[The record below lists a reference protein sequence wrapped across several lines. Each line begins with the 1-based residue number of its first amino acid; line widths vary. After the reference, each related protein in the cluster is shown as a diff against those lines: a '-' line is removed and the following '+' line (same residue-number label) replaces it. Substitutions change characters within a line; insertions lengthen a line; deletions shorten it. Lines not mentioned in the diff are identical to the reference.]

1 MKINKAYKFRLYP
14 SNEQKILINKTFGC
28 TRLVYNYYLNKKQ
41 ELYKNEKKNLS
52 SYDCI
57 KDLKNLYIEYPFL
70 KEVDSMSL
78 RCTLFDL
85 DNSYQK
91 FFKDKK
97 GYPKYK
103 SKFDKSSYRTNFIT
117 SVYKGKAYQ
126 NIKLDLINKTI
137 TLPKLKE
144 VKIRGYRNLKDIDGR
159 IINATISKEK
169 DNKYYVS
176 VVFDQEVEEKKIISN
191 KIIGLDLG
199 IKDLVITSDGK
210 KYDNN
215 KTIQRYEKGIK
226 KLQRKLSKKLKG
238 SNNYYK
244 AKQKLARLY
253 SKIKNTRKYMIH
265 KITKEIT
272 DNNDIIVTE
281 TLRINNMIKNH
292 HIAKSLQDASLSEI
306 IRQLTYKVKW
316 KFKKIYQIE
325 TFYPS
330 SQICSHCDYKN
341 DITKDLNIRE
351 YVCPN
356 CHFKLDRDINA
367 SENIMFEGLK
377 LYMKELLS

>member
-1 MKINKAYKFRLYP
+1 MKINKAYKFRLYL

-41 ELYKNEKKNLS
+41 KLYKNEKKNLS

-103 SKFDKSSYRTNFIT
+103 SKFDKNSYRTNFIT

-137 TLPKLKE
+137 TLPKLNE
-144 VKIRGYRNLKDIDGR
+144 VKIRGYRNLKNIEGR

-176 VVFDQEVEEKKIISN
+176 VVFEQELEENKIIPT

-199 IKDLVITSDGK
+199 VKDLVITSDGK

-215 KTIQRYEKGIK
+215 KTIKKYEKRIK
-226 KLQRKLSKKLKG
+226 KIQRKLSKKIKA

-253 SKIKNTRKYMIH
+253 SKIKNTRKYTIH
-265 KITKEIT
+265 KITKEII
-272 DNNDIIVTE
+272 DNNDVIVTE
-281 TLRINNMIKNH
+281 TLKISNMIKNH
-292 HIAKSLQDASLSEI
+292 HIAKSIQDASLSEI

-316 KFKKIYQIE
+316 KMKSIYQVD

-341 DITKDLNIRE
+341 EITKDLSIRE
-351 YVCPN
+351 YVCPK
-356 CHFKLDRDINA
+356 CHTQLDRDINA
-367 SENIMFEGLK
+367 SENIMFEGIK

>member
-1 MKINKAYKFRLYP
+1 MKINKTYKFRLYP
-14 SNEQKILINKTFGC
+14 TNEQKILINKTFGC
-28 TRLVYNYYLNKKQ
+28 TRLIYNYYLNKKQ
-41 ELYKNEKKNLS
+41 ELYKTEKKSLS

-70 KEVDSMSL
+70 KEADSMSL
-78 RCTLFDL
+78 RCALFDL

-91 FFKDKK
+91 FFKEKI

-103 SKFDKSSYRTNFIT
+103 SKYDKNSYRTNFIT
-117 SVYKGKAYQ
+117 SMYKNKTYE

-144 VKIRGYRNLKDIDGR
+144 VKIRGYRKLKNIDGR
-159 IINATISKEK
+159 IINATVSREK

-176 VVFDQEVEEKKIISN
+176 VVFEQELEENKIIPN

-199 IKDLVITSDGK
+199 IKELVITSDGK

-215 KTIQRYEKGIK
+215 KTISKYEKRIK
-226 KLQRKLSKKLKG
+226 KLQRKLSKKIKG

-244 AKQKLARLY
+244 TKQKLARLY
-253 SKIKNTRKYMIH
+253 SKTKHTRKYTIH
-265 KITKEIT
+265 KITKEII

-306 IRQLTYKVKW
+306 IRQLTYKTKW

-341 DITKDLNIRE
+341 EITKDLNVRE

-356 CHFKLDRDINA
+356 CHTQLDRDINA

-377 LYMKELLS
+377 LYMKEILS

>member
-1 MKINKAYKFRLYP
+1 MKINKAYKFRFYP
-14 SNEQKILINKTFGC
+14 TNEQKILINKTFGC
-28 TRLVYNYYLNKKQ
+28 TRLIYNYYLNKKQ
-41 ELYKNEKKNLS
+41 ELYKTEKKDLS

-78 RCTLFDL
+78 RCALFDL

-91 FFKDKK
+91 FFKEKI

-103 SKFDKSSYRTNFIT
+103 SKYDKNSYRTNFVT
-117 SVYKGKAYQ
+117 SMYKGKKYE
-126 NIKLDLINKTI
+126 NIKLDIINKTI
-137 TLPKLKE
+137 MLPKLKK
-144 VKIRGYRNLKDIDGR
+144 VRIRGYRKLKNIDGR
-159 IINATISKEK
+159 IINANVSRGK

-176 VVFDQEVEEKKIISN
+176 VVFEQELEENKIIPN

-215 KTIQRYEKGIK
+215 KTISKYEKRIQRI
-226 KLQRKLSKKLKG
+226 QRKLSKKTKG

-244 AKQKLARLY
+244 TKQKLARLY
-253 SKIKNTRKYMIH
+253 SKIKNTRKYTIH
-265 KITKEIT
+265 KITKEII

-281 TLRINNMIKNH
+281 TLKINNMIKNH

-306 IRQLTYKVKW
+306 IRQLTYKTKW

-341 DITKDLNIRE
+341 EITKNLNIRE
-351 YVCPN
+351 YECPN
-356 CHFKLDRDINA
+356 CHIKLDRDINA

-377 LYMKELLS
+377 FYMKELLS

>member
-1 MKINKAYKFRLYP
+1 MKINKAYKFRLYL

-41 ELYKNEKKNLS
+41 KLYKNEKKNLS

-91 FFKDKK
+91 FFKEKL

-103 SKFDKSSYRTNFIT
+103 SKYDRNSYRTNFVT
-117 SVYKGKAYQ
+117 NVYKNKTYE

-144 VKIRGYRNLKDIDGR
+144 VKIRGYRNLKNIQGR
-159 IINATISKEK
+159 IINSTISREK

-176 VVFDQEVEEKKIISN
+176 VVFEQELEENKIIPT

-199 IKDLVITSDGK
+199 VKDLVITSDGK

-215 KTIQRYEKGIK
+215 KTIKKYEKRIK
-226 KLQRKLSKKLKG
+226 KIQRKLSKKIKA

-253 SKIKNTRKYMIH
+253 SKIKNTRKYTIH
-265 KITKEIT
+265 KITKEII
-272 DNNDIIVTE
+272 DNNDVIVTE
-281 TLRINNMIKNH
+281 TLKISNMIKNH
-292 HIAKSLQDASLSEI
+292 HIAKSIQDASLSEI

-316 KFKKIYQIE
+316 KMKSIYQVD

-341 DITKDLNIRE
+341 EITKDLSIRE
-351 YVCPN
+351 YVCPK
-356 CHFKLDRDINA
+356 CHTQLDRDINA
-367 SENIMFEGLK
+367 SENIMFEGIK

>member
-1 MKINKAYKFRLYP
+1 MKINKAYKFRIYP
-14 SNEQKILINKTFGC
+14 TNNQKILINKIFGC

-41 ELYKNEKKNLS
+41 ELYKNEKKSLS

-70 KEVDSMSL
+70 KEIDSMSL
-78 RCTLFDL
+78 RCALFDL
-85 DNSYQK
+85 DDSYK
-91 FFKDKK
+91 RFFNEKK

-103 SKFDKSSYRTNFIT
+103 SKYDKNSYRTNFVT
-117 SVYKGKAYQ
+117 SMYKNKTYE

-137 TLPKLKE
+137 ALPKLKDL
-144 VKIRGYRNLKDIDGR
+144 KIKGYRNLKYIDGR
-159 IINATISKEK
+159 IINTTISREK

-176 VVFDQEVEEKKIISN
+176 VLFEQEKEENKIIPS

-199 IKDLVITSDGK
+199 IKDLVVTSDGE
-210 KYDNN
+210 KYDNK
-215 KTIQRYEKGIK
+215 KTLLKHEKRIK
-226 KLQRKLSKKLKG
+226 KIQRKLSKKIKG

-244 AKQKLARLY
+244 IKQKLARLY
-253 SKIKNTRKYMIH
+253 SKIKNTRKYTIH
-265 KITKEIT
+265 KITKEII

-281 TLRINNMIKNH
+281 TLKIKNMIKNH
-292 HIAKSLQDASLSEI
+292 QIAKSLQDATLSEI
-306 IRQLTYKVKW
+306 MRQLIYKAKW

-325 TFYPS
+325 PYYPS

-341 DITKDLNIRE
+341 EITKNLNVRE

-356 CHFKLDRDINA
+356 CHNKLDRDINA
-367 SENIMFEGLK
+367 SLNIMFEGLK
-377 LYMKELLS
+377 IYMKEILS

>member
-41 ELYKNEKKNLS
+41 ELYKSEKKNLS

-78 RCTLFDL
+78 RCALFDL

-103 SKFDKSSYRTNFIT
+103 SKFDKNSYRTNFIT

-159 IINATISKEK
+159 IINTTISKEK
-169 DNKYYVS
+169 NNKYYVS

-215 KTIQRYEKGIK
+215 KTISKYEKRIK
-226 KLQRKLSKKLKG
+226 RLQRRLSKKTKG

-253 SKIKNTRKYMIH
+253 SKIKNTRKYTIH

-341 DITKDLNIRE
+341 DITKDLSIRE

>member
-14 SNEQKILINKTFGC
+14 NDEQKMLINKTFRC

-41 ELYKNEKKNLS
+41 ELYRNENINLS

-57 KDLKNLYIEYPFL
+57 KDLRNLYIQYPFL
-70 KEVDSMSL
+70 KEVDNMSL

-85 DNSYQK
+85 DNSYRK
-91 FFKDKK
+91 FFKEKI

-103 SKFDKSSYRTNFIT
+103 SKYDKNSYRTNFIT
-117 SVYKGKAYQ
+117 SVYKGKKYE
-126 NIKLDLINKTI
+126 NIKLDLLNKTM

-144 VKIRGYRNLKDIDGR
+144 VKIRGYRNLKKIDGR
-159 IINATISKEK
+159 IINATISREK

-176 VVFDQEVEEKKIISN
+176 VVFEQELEENKMIPT

-215 KTIQRYEKGIK
+215 KTISKYEKRIK
-226 KLQRKLSKKLKG
+226 RIQRKLSKKIKD
-238 SNNYYK
+238 SNNFYK
-244 AKQKLARLY
+244 TKQKLARLY
-253 SKIKNTRKYMIH
+253 SKIKNTRKYIIH
-265 KITKEIT
+265 KITKEIIY
-272 DNNDIIVTE
+272 NNDIIVTE

-292 HIAKSLQDASLSEI
+292 HMAKSLQDASLSEI
-306 IRQLTYKVKW
+306 MRQLIYKAKW
-316 KFKKIYQIE
+316 KYKKIYQIE

-341 DITKDLNIRE
+341 EITKDLNIRKYE
-351 YVCPN
+351 CPN
-356 CHFKLDRDINA
+356 CHIKLDRDINA

>member
-14 SNEQKILINKTFGC
+14 TNEQKILINKTFGC
-28 TRLVYNYYLNKKQ
+28 TRLIYNYYLNKKQ
-41 ELYKNEKKNLS
+41 ELYKTEKKDLS

-78 RCTLFDL
+78 RCALFDL

-91 FFKDKK
+91 FFKEKI

-103 SKFDKSSYRTNFIT
+103 SKYDKNSYRTNFVT
-117 SVYKGKAYQ
+117 SMYKGKKYE
-126 NIKLDLINKTI
+126 NIKLDIINKTI
-137 TLPKLKE
+137 MLPKLKK
-144 VKIRGYRNLKDIDGR
+144 VRIRGYRKLKNIDGR
-159 IINATISKEK
+159 IINANVSRGK

-176 VVFDQEVEEKKIISN
+176 VVFEQELEENKIIPN

-215 KTIQRYEKGIK
+215 KTISKYEKRIQRI
-226 KLQRKLSKKLKG
+226 QRKLSKKTKG

-244 AKQKLARLY
+244 TKQKLARLY
-253 SKIKNTRKYMIH
+253 SKIKNTRKYTIH
-265 KITKEIT
+265 KITKEII

-281 TLRINNMIKNH
+281 TLKINNMIKNH

-306 IRQLTYKVKW
+306 IRQLTYKTKW

-341 DITKDLNIRE
+341 EITKNLNIRE
-351 YVCPN
+351 YECPN
-356 CHFKLDRDINA
+356 CHIKLDRDINA

-377 LYMKELLS
+377 FYMKELLS